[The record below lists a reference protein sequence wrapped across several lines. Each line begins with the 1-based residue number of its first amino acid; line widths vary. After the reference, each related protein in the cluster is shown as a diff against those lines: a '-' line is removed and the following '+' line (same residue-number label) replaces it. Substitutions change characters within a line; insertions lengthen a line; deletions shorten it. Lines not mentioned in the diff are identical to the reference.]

1 MGITSSTSFAEE
13 TSSKMKIF
21 SFQTLMV
28 LAPFLLCI
36 QGAPNQRIVGGVETT
51 ANEFPFLVSLQRG
64 SDDSFTHLCGGTIYN
79 SKFII
84 TAAHCVFFND
94 IITIVGMRVVAGA
107 HNLSEQTDSWQI
119 STIKEVHVQSAFS
132 LVTGQN
138 DVALLEL
145 DTPLT
150 LNSNVAAVSIST
162 EDIPLFQS
170 ANAIGYGATWLL
182 GLSYSEIPRK
192 STVTVTPDFL
202 CTVVYGAISAATYN
216 IVQYSSNQLCAGS
229 LFGGSGVCRGD
240 AGGPLLTDSVP
251 PKMIGI
257 ISWGLECAA
266 TPLPQIY
273 TRASAYTSFFLN
285 TAGAQ

>member
-1 MGITSSTSFAEE
+1 
-13 TSSKMKIF
+13 
-21 SFQTLMV
+21 
-28 LAPFLLCI
+28 
-36 QGAPNQRIVGGVETT
+36 
-51 ANEFPFLVSLQRG
+51 
-64 SDDSFTHLCGGTIYN
+64 
-79 SKFII
+79 
-84 TAAHCVFFND
+84 
-94 IITIVGMRVVAGA
+94 
-107 HNLSEQTDSWQI
+107 
-119 STIKEVHVQSAFS
+119 
-132 LVTGQN
+132 
-138 DVALLEL
+138 
-145 DTPLT
+145 
-150 LNSNVAAVSIST
+150 
-162 EDIPLFQS
+162 
-170 ANAIGYGATWLL
+170 L
-182 GLSYSEIPRK
+182 GLSYPEIPRK